1 MYKQLDI
8 DIYIQIFV
16 VYRTFGQAWI
26 SMLKVHENIGNQR
39 MKFAATISDTAEDL
53 ISLSRHIEK
62 DRKKVIVI
70 KKGNLSILWNYLPS

>member
-1 MYKQLDI
+1 
-8 DIYIQIFV
+8 
-16 VYRTFGQAWI
+16 
-26 SMLKVHENIGNQR
+26 MLKVHENIGNQR

-70 KKGNLSILWNYLPS
+70 KKESYPFFGITYRISSIRSRMQECTMKN